1 MLTKNNLKFLEKLIA
16 LETITGSNKVQKK
29 AINLIEEELPKNFKK
44 ISFLSNN
51 YPSALFYS
59 KEKDKFDVLFVVH
72 IDVVSAKKELF
83 KLRKIGDRFYGRGV
97 YDMKGPILSCL
108 IAINNYFA
116 KNGDLSIGF
125 LVTSDEERGG
135 FDGTGEVV
143 KKTKLKAKVAFVPDG
158 GKKINSLIVEQKG
171 VLDVT
176 LSYKGVSAHVA
187 EPWKGKNSVSKMIEV
202 VNKITKEFSVGSEK
216 KWGTTV
222 SPVHFESCFIAQ
234 NVIPDNASSR
244 IIFRYI
250 KDDSLESILSFIKS
264 IDKDIK
270 IKINVQGDPL
280 KTNFNN
286 YFLMTYRDIV
296 MQKTKKDCIAE
307 KYHSACDG
315 RFLSSIGTPVIITRP
330 MGGGAHSE
338 KEWVSEK
345 SLVLLSEI
353 LTDFLIKIANLSKS
367 N

>member
-1 MLTKNNLKFLEKLIA
+1 
-16 LETITGSNKVQKK
+16 
-29 AINLIEEELPKNFKK
+29 
-44 ISFLSNN
+44 
-51 YPSALFYS
+51 
-59 KEKDKFDVLFVVH
+59 
-72 IDVVSAKKELF
+72 
-83 KLRKIGDRFYGRGV
+83 
-97 YDMKGPILSCL
+97 MKGPILSCL
-108 IAINNYFA
+108 LTINNYFA
-116 KNGDLSIGF
+116 KNGDLSIG
-125 LVTSDEERGG
+125 LIVTSDEERGG
-135 FDGTGEVV
+135 FDGTGEIV
-143 KKTKLKAKVAFVPDG
+143 KKTKLKAKVAVVLDG
-158 GKKINSLIVEQKG
+158 GKGINSLVIEQKG

-187 EPWKGKNSVSKMIEV
+187 ESWKGKNAISKMIEAI
-202 VNKITKEFSVGSEK
+202 NKITKEFSVGSDR

-222 SPVHFESCFIAQ
+222 SPVHFDSHFIAQ
-234 NVIPDNASSR
+234 NVVPDNASAR

-250 KDDSLESILSFIKS
+250 KDDSLEDILGFIKS

-280 KTNFNN
+280 KTGFDN
-286 YFLMTYRDIV
+286 YFLMTYRGV
-296 MQKTKKDCIAE
+296 VKSKTKKDCITE

-315 RFLSSIGTPVIITRP
+315 RFLSLIGTPVIITRP